1 MSLLTRT
8 IHEISPP
15 FVTRI
20 AKLFRRRLRHFRR
33 NDGDGQKD
41 AAWYDASFE
50 DRAHWKRHYSES
62 DYYFL
67 WTVISDRIC
76 QRDAPRVL
84 EIGCGSGQL
93 AELLHDRGVGAYCGL
108 DFSPKRIAHAR
119 TRCPGGRFELTDVF
133 ESDLLQ
139 TENYDVALATEFLEH
154 VEADLAVIGR
164 IRQGARFLGTVPN
177 FPYTSH
183 VRHFQNAA
191 EVAERY
197 GEFFTSFRVDTFL
210 ADSLGSRFFLLDGV
224 RR

>member
-1 MSLLTRT
+1 MSFLTRT
-8 IHEISPP
+8 IQEISPP
-15 FVTRI
+15 FVVRI
-20 AKLFRRRLRHFRR
+20 AKLFRRRLRNFRR
-33 NDGDGQKD
+33 SEGDGQKD

-62 DYYFL
+62 AYYFL

-76 QRDAPRVL
+76 SQEPPRVL

-93 AELLHDRGVGAYCGL
+93 AELLHDRGMSGYCGL

-119 TRCPGGRFELTDVF
+119 KRCPSCRFEVADVF
-133 ESDLLQ
+133 ESDLLE
-139 TENYDVALATEFLEH
+139 TANYDVVLATEFLEH
-154 VEADLAVIGR
+154 VEADLAVISR
-164 IRQGARFLGTVPN
+164 IRRGARFLGTVPN

-191 EVAERY
+191 DVAERY
-197 GEFFTSFRVDTFL
+197 EKFFTAFRVDTFL

-224 RR
+224 RH